1 MWRTS
6 RDRHGAV
13 TSSIEKGVD
22 RTRKAWFGRVTSIF
36 ARNSIPPEAWDELE
50 EALIGADVGLD
61 LSEELIARTRRRVE
75 KIRGAKPGDLREAL
89 AAELVDVAV
98 DGAPAAPS
106 EQGTGAPRVIL
117 VVGVNG
123 SGKTTSIAKLARR
136 EMAQNR
142 RVLLVAGDTFRA
154 AAIEQLQVW
163 GERLGAPVIA
173 QQRGAD
179 PGAVAFDGVAAAK
192 SRGVDTVIIDTAG
205 RLQTRTSLMDELRK
219 VRRVVER
226 TVDATAITVLLVLD
240 ATTGQN
246 GLSQAREFM
255 GAVGVDG
262 VILTKVDGTS
272 KGGIAIAVR
281 REFGVPVTY
290 IGAGEGIDDLEPFDA
305 RAFVTALLA

>member
-1 MWRTS
+1 M
-6 RDRHGAV
+6 

-22 RTRKAWFGRVTSIF
+22 RTKRAWFGRVTNIF
-36 ARNSIPPEAWDELE
+36 SRNSIPPETWDELE

-61 LSEELIARTRRRVE
+61 LSEELISRTRDRVE
-75 KIRGAKPGDLREAL
+75 KIRGAKPNDLRDAL
-89 AAELVDVAV
+89 ASELVDVAV
-98 DGAPAAPS
+98 NGTATAAPQVPPS
-106 EQGTGAPRVIL
+106 TPRVIL

-136 EMAQNR
+136 EMSENR

-173 QQRGAD
+173 QQHGAD

-226 TVDATAITVLLVLD
+226 TVDPSDITVLLVLD

-255 GAVGVDG
+255 GAVGMDG

-272 KGGIAIAVR
+272 KGGIAIAIR

-290 IGAGEGIDDLEPFDA
+290 IGTGEGIDDLEPFDA
-305 RAFVTALLA
+305 NAFVTALLA

>member
-1 MWRTS
+1 M
-6 RDRHGAV
+6 A
-13 TSSIEKGVD
+13 SSIEKGVD
-22 RTRKAWFGRVTSIF
+22 KTKRAWFGRVTSIF
-36 ARNSIPPEAWDELE
+36 GRNSISPETWDELE

-61 LSEELIARTRRRVE
+61 LSEELISRTRDRIE
-75 KIRGAKPGDLREAL
+75 KIRGAKPNDLRDAL
-89 AAELVDVAV
+89 SAELVDVAV
-98 DGAPAAPS
+98 NAASAAAS
-106 EQGTGAPRVIL
+106 EQTKGTPQVIL

-136 EMAQNR
+136 EMAENR
-142 RVLLVAGDTFRA
+142 GVLLVAGDTFRA

-173 QQRGAD
+173 QQHGAD

-192 SRGVDTVIIDTAG
+192 SRGADTVIIDTAG

-226 TVDATAITVLLVLD
+226 TVDAADITVLLVLD

-272 KGGIAIAVR
+272 KGGIAIAIR

-290 IGAGEGIDDLEPFDA
+290 IGTGEGIDDLEPFDA

>member
-1 MWRTS
+1 M
-6 RDRHGAV
+6 A
-13 TSSIEKGVD
+13 SSIEKGVD
-22 RTRKAWFGRVTSIF
+22 RTKRAWFGRVTSIF
-36 ARNSIPPEAWDELE
+36 GRNSIPAETWDELE

-61 LSEELIARTRRRVE
+61 LSEELISRTRDRVE
-75 KIRGAKPGDLREAL
+75 KIRGAKPGDLRDAL

-98 DGAPAAPS
+98 NGSSPASS
-106 EQGTGAPRVIL
+106 EQDKGTPRVIL

-136 EMAQNR
+136 EMTENR

-154 AAIEQLQVW
+154 AAIEQLQIW

-173 QQRGAD
+173 QQHGAD

-205 RLQTRTSLMDELRK
+205 RLQARTSLMDELRK

-226 TVDATAITVLLVLD
+226 TVDAADITVLLVLD

-255 GAVGVDG
+255 DAVGVDG

-272 KGGIAIAVR
+272 KGGIAIAIR

-290 IGAGEGIDDLEPFDA
+290 IGTGEGIDDLEPFDA

>member
-1 MWRTS
+1 M
-6 RDRHGAV
+6 A
-13 TSSIEKGVD
+13 SSIEKGVD
-22 RTRKAWFGRVTSIF
+22 RTKRAWFGRVTSIF
-36 ARNSIPPEAWDELE
+36 GRNSIPPETWDELE

-61 LSEELIARTRRRVE
+61 LSEELISRTRDRVE
-75 KIRGAKPGDLREAL
+75 KIRGAKPGDLRDAL

-98 DGAPAAPS
+98 NGASPAS
-106 EQGTGAPRVIL
+106 SKQGKGMPHVIL

-123 SGKTTSIAKLARR
+123 SGKTTSIAKLAQR
-136 EMAQNR
+136 EMAANR

-154 AAIEQLQVW
+154 AAIEQLQIW

-173 QQRGAD
+173 QQHGAD

-192 SRGVDTVIIDTAG
+192 SRDMNTVIIDTAG

-226 TVDATAITVLLVLD
+226 SVDAADITVLLVLD

-272 KGGIAIAVR
+272 KGGIAIAIR

-290 IGAGEGIDDLEPFDA
+290 IGTGEGIDDLEPFDA
-305 RAFVTALLA
+305 NAFVTALLA

>member
-1 MWRTS
+1 M
-6 RDRHGAV
+6 A
-13 TSSIEKGVD
+13 SSIEKGVG
-22 RTRKAWFGRVTSIF
+22 RTKRAWFGRVTSIF
-36 ARNSIPPEAWDELE
+36 GGSSIPAEAWDELE

-61 LSEELIARTRRRVE
+61 LSEELISRTRERID
-75 KIRGAKPGDLREAL
+75 KIRGANPNDLRNAL
-89 AAELVDVAV
+89 ADELVSVAAN
-98 DGAPAAPS
+98 GASPAAPPRA
-106 EQGTGAPRVIL
+106 ETGSPHVIL

-136 EMAQNR
+136 EMAEGR
-142 RVLLVAGDTFRA
+142 SALLVAGDTFRA

-163 GERLGAPVIA
+163 GERLGVPVIA
-173 QQRGAD
+173 QQHGAD
-179 PGAVAFDGVAAAK
+179 PGAVSFDGIAAAK
-192 SRGVDTVIIDTAG
+192 SRGADTVIIDTAG
-205 RLQTRTSLMDELRK
+205 RLQTKTSLMDELRK

-226 TVDATAITVLLVLD
+226 AVDAEDITVLLVLD

-272 KGGIAIAVR
+272 RGGIAIAVL

-290 IGAGEGIDDLEPFDA
+290 IGAGEGIDDLAPFDA

>member
-1 MWRTS
+1 M
-6 RDRHGAV
+6 

-22 RTRKAWFGRVTSIF
+22 RTKRAWFGRVTNIF
-36 ARNSIPPEAWDELE
+36 SRNSIPPETWDELE

-61 LSEELIARTRRRVE
+61 LSEELISRTRDRVE
-75 KIRGAKPGDLREAL
+75 KIRGAKPDDLRDAL
-89 AAELVDVAV
+89 ASELVDVAV
-98 DGAPAAPS
+98 NGASPAVQQVPS
-106 EQGTGAPRVIL
+106 STPRVIL

-136 EMAQNR
+136 EMSENR

-173 QQRGAD
+173 QQHGAD

-226 TVDATAITVLLVLD
+226 TVDPSDITVLLVLD

-272 KGGIAIAVR
+272 KGGIAIAIL

-290 IGAGEGIDDLEPFDA
+290 IGTGEGINDLEPFDA
-305 RAFVTALLA
+305 NAFVTALLA

>member
-1 MWRTS
+1 M
-6 RDRHGAV
+6 A
-13 TSSIEKGVD
+13 SSIEKGVD
-22 RTRKAWFGRVTSIF
+22 KTKRAWFGRVTSIF
-36 ARNSIPPEAWDELE
+36 GRNSIPAETWDELE

-61 LSEELIARTRRRVE
+61 LSEELISRTRDRVE
-75 KIRGAKPGDLREAL
+75 KIRGAKPGDLRDAL
-89 AAELVDVAV
+89 AAELVDVAAN
-98 DGAPAAPS
+98 GASPPS
-106 EQGTGAPRVIL
+106 SEHKKGTPHVIL

-136 EMAQNR
+136 EMAESR

-173 QQRGAD
+173 QQHGAD

-192 SRGVDTVIIDTAG
+192 SRDVDTVIIDTAG

-226 TVDATAITVLLVLD
+226 TVDAADITVLLVLD

-272 KGGIAIAVR
+272 KGGIAIAIR

-290 IGAGEGIDDLEPFDA
+290 IGTGEGIDDLEPFDA

>member
-1 MWRTS
+1 M
-6 RDRHGAV
+6 A
-13 TSSIEKGVD
+13 SSIEKGVD
-22 RTRKAWFGRVTSIF
+22 RTKRAWFGRVTSIF
-36 ARNSIPPEAWDELE
+36 GRNAIPPETWDELE

-61 LSEELIARTRRRVE
+61 LSEELISRTRDRVE
-75 KIRGAKPGDLREAL
+75 KIRGAKPNDLRDAL
-89 AAELVDVAV
+89 AAELVDVAAN
-98 DGAPAAPS
+98 GASPPSS
-106 EQGTGAPRVIL
+106 EQRNGTPHVIL

-136 EMAQNR
+136 EMAENR

-154 AAIEQLQVW
+154 AAIEQLQIW

-173 QQRGAD
+173 QQHGAD

-192 SRGVDTVIIDTAG
+192 SRDVDTVIIDTAG

-226 TVDATAITVLLVLD
+226 TVDAANITVLLVVD

-272 KGGIAIAVR
+272 KGGIAIAIR
-281 REFGVPVTY
+281 REFGVPVAY
-290 IGAGEGIDDLEPFDA
+290 IGTGEGIDDLEPFDA

>member
-1 MWRTS
+1 M
-6 RDRHGAV
+6 
-13 TSSIEKGVD
+13 TSSIEKGVG
-22 RTRKAWFGRVTSIF
+22 RTKRAWFGRVTNIFGRSSIQ
-36 ARNSIPPEAWDELE
+36 PEAWDELE

-61 LSEELIARTRRRVE
+61 LSEELISRTRGRIE
-75 KIRGAKPGDLREAL
+75 KMRGAQPNDLRDAL
-89 AAELVDVAV
+89 TAELVDAAAN
-98 DGAPAAPS
+98 GATPTATSKEAGSP
-106 EQGTGAPRVIL
+106 QVIL

-123 SGKTTSIAKLARR
+123 SGKTTTIAKLARR
-136 EMAQNR
+136 EMANNR

-154 AAIEQLQVW
+154 AAIEQLQIW
-163 GERLGAPVIA
+163 GERLGAPVVA

-179 PGAVAFDGVAAAK
+179 PGAVAFDGIAAAQ

-205 RLQTRTSLMDELRK
+205 RLQTKTSLMDELRK

-226 TVDATAITVLLVLD
+226 AVDPADITVLLVLD

-246 GLSQAREFM
+246 GISQAREFI

-262 VILTKVDGTS
+262 VVLSKVDGTS

-290 IGAGEGIDDLEPFDA
+290 IGTGEGLDDLRPFDA
-305 RAFVTALLA
+305 REFVTALLA

>member
-1 MWRTS
+1 M
-6 RDRHGAV
+6 
-13 TSSIEKGVD
+13 TSSIEKGVG
-22 RTRKAWFGRVTSIF
+22 RTKRAWFGRVTSIF
-36 ARNSIPPEAWDELE
+36 GRSSIQPEAWDELE

-61 LSEELIARTRRRVE
+61 LSEELISRTRGRIE
-75 KIRGAKPGDLREAL
+75 KMRGAQPNDLRDAL
-89 AAELVDVAV
+89 TAELVDAAAN
-98 DGAPAAPS
+98 GATPTATRK
-106 EQGTGAPRVIL
+106 ETGSPQVIL

-123 SGKTTSIAKLARR
+123 SGKTTTIAKLARR
-136 EMAQNR
+136 EMADNR

-154 AAIEQLQVW
+154 AAIEQLQIW
-163 GERLGAPVIA
+163 GERLGAPVVA

-179 PGAVAFDGVAAAK
+179 PGAVAFDGIAAAQ

-205 RLQTRTSLMDELRK
+205 RLQTKTSLMDELRK

-226 TVDATAITVLLVLD
+226 AVDPADITVLLVLD

-246 GLSQAREFM
+246 GISQAREFI

-262 VILTKVDGTS
+262 VVLSKVDGTS

-290 IGAGEGIDDLEPFDA
+290 IGTGEGLDDLRPFDA
-305 RAFVTALLA
+305 REFVTALLA

>member
-1 MWRTS
+1 M
-6 RDRHGAV
+6 

-22 RTRKAWFGRVTSIF
+22 RTKRAWFGRVTNIF
-36 ARNSIPPEAWDELE
+36 SRNSIPPETWDELE

-61 LSEELIARTRRRVE
+61 LSEELISRTRDRVE
-75 KIRGAKPGDLREAL
+75 KIRGAKPKDLRDAL
-89 AAELVDVAV
+89 ASELVDVAV
-98 DGAPAAPS
+98 NGASPAVQQVPS
-106 EQGTGAPRVIL
+106 STPRVIL

-136 EMAQNR
+136 EMSENR

-163 GERLGAPVIA
+163 GERLGVPVIA
-173 QQRGAD
+173 QQHGAD

-226 TVDATAITVLLVLD
+226 TVDPSDITVLLVLD

-272 KGGIAIAVR
+272 KGGIAIAIL

-290 IGAGEGIDDLEPFDA
+290 IGTGEGINDLEPFDA
-305 RAFVTALLA
+305 NAFVTALLA